1 MKEFEEK
8 SFMKIFLLSLILG
21 LTLLSPPLKGE
32 DANSRDR
39 FLAWLEKSVI
49 ENQETMIGKAR
60 LDAVWGLMSEVER
73 NQIPGDFIETG
84 VWRGGTCIFMKGFL
98 TAHNI
103 TNRKVWVAD
112 SFEGFPPTN
121 RPDEQTIN
129 SPIYPDFVVPLEVV
143 KSNFSK
149 YHLLDDQVCFLK
161 GFFSQTL
168 PTAPIEKLALLRL
181 DGDLYESTM
190 DALTYLYPKL
200 SIGGYII
207 IDDYGYWPGCAEAVE
222 DYRRQNNI
230 NEPVTWEDTEG
241 LHWQKTH

>member
-1 MKEFEEK
+1 MKKHKEK
-8 SFMKIFLLSLILG
+8 IFMKTFLFFLILG
-21 LTLLSPPLKGE
+21 IISFSSPLRGE
-32 DANSRDR
+32 DEHSKDR
-39 FLAWLEKSVI
+39 YLAWLERSVLK
-49 ENQETMIGKAR
+49 NQETMIGKAR
-60 LDAVWGLMSEVER
+60 LDAVWKLMSEVER

-98 TAHNI
+98 KAHKN
-103 TNRKVWVAD
+103 TERKVWVAD

-121 RPDEQTIN
+121 RPEEQTIN
-129 SPIYPDFVVPLEVV
+129 NIVYHDLVVPLEVV

-168 PTAPIEKLALLRL
+168 PSAPIEKLALLRL

-200 SIGGYII
+200 SISGYII
-207 IDDYGYWPGCAEAVE
+207 IDDYGCWPGCAAAVE
-222 DYRRQNNI
+222 DYRHQNNI
-230 NEPVTWEDTEG
+230 NDPLTWEDSDG
-241 LHWQKTH
+241 VHWQKTH